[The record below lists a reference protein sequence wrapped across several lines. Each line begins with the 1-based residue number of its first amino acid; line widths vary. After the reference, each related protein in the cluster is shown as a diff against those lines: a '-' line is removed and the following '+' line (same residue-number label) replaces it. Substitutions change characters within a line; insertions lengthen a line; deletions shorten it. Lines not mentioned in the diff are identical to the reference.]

1 MRVDGT
7 NFTGCSSLL
16 FSFLE
21 KNQCH
26 SIRLHI
32 SLSLSVLR
40 SSKKIAIFKN
50 INSNISSQRI
60 SFFFFLSTLFPNY
73 YRCFKIRFYGTLFPF
88 FSHCDIF
95 YSVCHLTIQHQMEL
109 NKIPINTHT
118 RIQHYTYRQFHHLYQ
133 LFSIS
138 TFIEKKVSYLKFFRI
153 SKAQVMRQ
161 KNLRN

>member
-32 SLSLSVLR
+32 SLSLSQC
-40 SSKKIAIFKN
+40 SEIFKKKVQFLK
-50 INSNISSQRI
+50 ILIRKE
-60 SFFFFLSTLFPNY
+60 FHFFLSTLFPNY

-88 FSHCDIF
+88 LSHCDIF

-118 RIQHYTYRQFHHLYQ
+118 RIQHYINRQFHHLY
-133 LFSIS
+133 L
-138 TFIEKKVSYLKFFRI
+138 TLE
-153 SKAQVMRQ
+153 
-161 KNLRN
+161 N